1 MFENRLKPLD
11 ASFLEFES
19 DDNKMCVA
27 GLDVFAGPA
36 PSYDDLT
43 SEMERRLEGLPHF
56 RRHRVNVP
64 LGLGRPRW
72 ADDERFRLSYHLR
85 HVALPEPGSAEQLQN
100 LFGLVMGQP
109 IDHERPPWEMWLVE
123 GLEGGRFALLHKMHH
138 ALVDGIASVKVLELL
153 LDSSPDV
160 PDPVKPVD
168 SEPKPTPSAAQL
180 LSGAMLERAYVPE
193 VMGAVAG
200 AVTSPRRTA
209 SGAVRTA
216 AGLAGLA
223 RAAVSQAPHT
233 PYNASVG
240 PHRSFSWQRES
251 LDDVKAIKNAL
262 GGSVN
267 DVVLATVAGALRT
280 DMQRLGTDTEGLELF
295 AFVPVSVRQ
304 EDGGDG
310 VQGNEVSGLKVPL
323 PVGEPDAL
331 ERFNSVH
338 EDMQGLKESPQVF
351 GASAVMDSS
360 GLLPAGLLERLT
372 PLGDSQRYVNLVITN
387 VPGPKEKLYLLGREL
402 EDVFPFVP
410 LGVNFGLGVAV
421 VSYDDTLGFGFSADP
436 DVVEDPQELPRALH
450 AALAD
455 LGAHAGV
462 ELSAPAPDDA

>member
-1 MFENRLKPLD
+1 
-11 ASFLEFES
+11 
-19 DDNKMCVA
+19 MCVA
-27 GLDVFAGPA
+27 GVDVFAGPP
-36 PSYDDLT
+36 PSYDEVL
-43 SEMERRLEGLPHF
+43 SELERRLEGLPHF
-56 RRHRVNVP
+56 RRHWVNVP

-72 ADDERFRLSYHLR
+72 ADDERFRLTYHLR
-85 HVALPEPGSAEQLQN
+85 HVALPAPGSAEQLQN
-100 LFGLVMGQP
+100 LFGRVMGQP
-109 IDHERPPWEMWLVE
+109 IDHERPPWEMWMVE
-123 GLEGGRFALLHKMHH
+123 GLEGARFALLHKMHH
-138 ALVDGIASVKVLELL
+138 ALVDGIASVKVLEAL
-153 LDSSPDV
+153 LDSSPKRRDR
-160 PDPVKPVD
+160 VKRVD
-168 SEPKPTPSAAQL
+168 SEAKPEPSGAEL
-180 LSGAMLERAYVPE
+180 LAGAMLERAYVPE
-193 VMGAVAG
+193 VLGAISK

-209 SGAVRTA
+209 SGALRTA

-223 RAAVSQAPHT
+223 RAAVDQAPTT

-251 LDDVKAIKNAL
+251 LADVKAIKDAL

-280 DMQRLGTDTEGLELF
+280 DMQRLGADTEGVELF
-295 AFVPVSVRQ
+295 AFVPVSVRK
-304 EDGGDG
+304 GDATE
-310 VQGNEVSGLKVPL
+310 GNEVSGLKVAL

-331 ERFNSVH
+331 ERFNAVH
-338 EDMQGLKESPQVF
+338 EEMKGLKESPQVF
-351 GASAVMDSS
+351 GASAVMDST

-372 PLGDSQRYVNLVITN
+372 PLGDSQRYANLVITN

-421 VSYDDTLGFGFSADP
+421 VSYTDTLGFGFSADP

-455 LGAHAGV
+455 LAAQAGV